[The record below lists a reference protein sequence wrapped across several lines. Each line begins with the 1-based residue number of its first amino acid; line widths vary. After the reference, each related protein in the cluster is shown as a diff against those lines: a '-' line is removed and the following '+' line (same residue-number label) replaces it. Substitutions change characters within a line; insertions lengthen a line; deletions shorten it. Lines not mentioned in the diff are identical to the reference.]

1 MYIFSVHIFVIAIS
15 NSSMYNDVRN
25 SQEVETMFLLESKE
39 NIGKYLK
46 KLIKERGFEKD
57 ADLSRA

>member
-1 MYIFSVHIFVIAIS
+1 MIAIS